1 MFLSFLYAT
10 TGCIFRVLVKA
21 EPGEADFANLKAEK
35 NGEAEQRGS
44 LEGASP
50 GSGEIRVV
58 HGTPEIHKVT
68 LT

>member
-1 MFLSFLYAT
+1 M
-10 TGCIFRVLVKA
+10 KA

-44 LEGASP
+44 LDGASP